1 MFAQKNYGGLWNTH
15 HQGHCAK
22 NPTTR
27 LFLLHPIPFK
37 ETNQLPAFNAFNSSR
52 KKSTKNHVHFPDRVQ
67 HPPTSLIKL
76 LVSGM
81 SSWSSP
87 HKWQLLVAKV
97 NLYRL
102 NGYTLWNAPAKSS
115 YLQQSETEWCAGIPS
130 IQIAY
135 DIYAYVYACNDIQL
149 HSVAF
154 VFPWELVA
162 GRPASI
168 LKVDRNPASGVYF
181 GGASGVY
188 SCEMYADHYPLIQ
201 MAILPNTLGVLS
213 CSPKTQ

>member
-37 ETNQLPAFNAFNSSR
+37 ETAASFQCLQLITQEIHQESCSLSRSRPASS
-52 KKSTKNHVHFPDRVQ
+52 
-67 HPPTSLIKL
+67 TSLIKL

-102 NGYTLWNAPAKSS
+102 NGNTLWNAPAKSS
-115 YLQQSETEWCAGIPS
+115 YLQQSETKWCAGIPS

-188 SCEMYADHYPLIQ
+188 SCEMYADHCPLIQ

-213 CSPKTQ
+213 CSQKTQ